1 MSRRRKIQRLPRLKI
16 LLVILLSH
24 SLVKTIP
31 YRMSWIIRSTS
42 KPYLLNGIN
51 NNMGANHS
59 LFYRSSAQEWLDE
72 KQEDAQA
79 ISALP
84 FAIQLLIKTI
94 VLDEISGNQLSQVCC
109 YRQGVYDGQEREF
122 RGFGYVESEDTSDDA
137 LHIGTD
143 VPLAA
148 TLLTKSWYHCGREQ
162 DETNL
167 YGGYWQGDS
176 DAVTLNPTL
185 LTEYINGQ
193 DVPTETLDEDTRW

>member
-1 MSRRRKIQRLPRLKI
+1 
-16 LLVILLSH
+16 
-24 SLVKTIP
+24 
-31 YRMSWIIRSTS
+31 
-42 KPYLLNGIN
+42 
-51 NNMGANHS
+51 MGANHS

-137 LHIGTD
+137 LPIGTD

-193 DVPTETLDEDTRW
+193 DVPTETIIRSLPFTALSLHNSLIQLSTPTILITWA